1 MIAGI
6 ISYIGSSILG
16 IFVFYH
22 SWVQVIRQDEL
33 EDISVLISASGC
45 EHSPLFL
52 FDEDS
57 IRKQYPHVVSRH
69 LSVETQTKFEIN
81 SFFKVTLTNCN
92 YFLPIQL
99 EITELYYLDD
109 NDEFKKI
116 YPIKIRSKVDLA
128 VPLDYKEKTELLIGI
143 PKEVFLLN
151 RYKDHS
157 VFYISACCKI
167 NNPKSNIRYG
177 VINIIGGKCF
187 RSSIGI
193 FTEDQKIK
201 LERKFN
207 SIAFLDESDKSY
219 LKMMCSTH
227 DSCQN

>member
-1 MIAGI
+1 MKQGKLSFKTFSKKFWKLFLCLFLILIGGVSIFCLIFFENLNDISAWASMIAGI

-81 SFFKVTLTNCN
+81 SFFKVTMTNCN

-157 VFYISACCKI
+157 VFYISA
-167 NNPKSNIRYG
+167 
-177 VINIIGGKCF
+177 
-187 RSSIGI
+187 
-193 FTEDQKIK
+193 
-201 LERKFN
+201 
-207 SIAFLDESDKSY
+207 
-219 LKMMCSTH
+219 
-227 DSCQN
+227 